1 MDANSGFCLDYNDKN
16 QIELILSG
24 EKRTNSSGY
33 TQYSRKNIT
42 RLLVNVFE
50 KIQNNKELY

>member
-1 MDANSGFCLDYNDKN
+1 MNAKCCILFAYNDKN

-50 KIQNNKELY
+50 KIQNNKVL